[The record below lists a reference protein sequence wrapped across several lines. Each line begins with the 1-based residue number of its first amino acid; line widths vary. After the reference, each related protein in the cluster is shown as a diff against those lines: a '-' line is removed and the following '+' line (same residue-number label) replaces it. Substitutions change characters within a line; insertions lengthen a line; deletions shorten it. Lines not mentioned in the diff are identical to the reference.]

1 MKNFDSLNF
10 FLIIE
15 IHHDSQ
21 SITITQTKY
30 AMEILECSSMIGPK
44 PVSTLMAYGSEMSK
58 FNGDSLNDA
67 TSYYSVV
74 RALQYLIITI
84 LYLSYAINQVC

>member
-1 MKNFDSLNF
+1 MKNFGSLNF

-30 AMEILECSSMIGPK
+30 
-44 PVSTLMAYGSEMSK
+44 AYGSEMSK

-74 RALQYLIITI
+74 RALQYLIITV

>member
-1 MKNFDSLNF
+1 
-10 FLIIE
+10 
-15 IHHDSQ
+15 
-21 SITITQTKY
+21 
-30 AMEILECSSMIGPK
+30 MIGPK